1 MDSRR
6 SPQPARPTRGSRRS
20 PGCSPAPPRT
30 RPATWPASAS
40 RELRIG
46 LREGLLEE
54 AIAAAFDAELDSVR
68 RAHMLIG
75 EIGETAVLARDGR
88 LDEAALHLGRPIRP
102 MLATPVGDADEV
114 MRRVGD
120 EAWIEDKYDGIRA
133 SSTSTGGTSSCSA
146 AT

>member
-1 MDSRR
+1 M
-6 SPQPARPTRGSRRS
+6 ARI
-20 PGCSPAPPRT
+20 A
-30 RPATWPASAS
+30 A

-54 AIAAAFDAELDSVR
+54 AIAAAFDAPQASVR
-68 RAHMLIG
+68 RALMLLG
-75 EIGETAVLARDGR
+75 EPVRRPPWPGGK
-88 LDEAALHLGRPIRP
+88 LDEAALHRPTDPAHAGHAGRGR
-102 MLATPVGDADEV
+102 GRS

-133 SSTSTGGTSSCSA
+133 QLHFRDGGPACSA